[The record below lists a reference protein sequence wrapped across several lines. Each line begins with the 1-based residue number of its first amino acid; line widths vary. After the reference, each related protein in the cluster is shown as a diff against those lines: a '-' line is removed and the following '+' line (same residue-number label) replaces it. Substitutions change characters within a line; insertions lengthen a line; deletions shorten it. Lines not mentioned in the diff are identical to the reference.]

1 MFFFQNRHHLPSF
14 WKGFWRCQQL
24 KQLPHISQHFGFQ
37 VLGVTHTAQNGATL
51 RIVSRMHR
59 WHRDVPSSWKELPRL
74 NAGYDAY
81 PLQKK
86 TSLYIPPN
94 GKQPE
99 NRRELKRASRRRGYV
114 LSKRVLS
121 YHLLRWNCRSSQR
134 WQPMVVGS
142 EEHQKSTGR
151 LSNRKI
157 MGKSWEL
164 PTSKRVTSD
173 TFLFPVVLWLVESR
187 RSLHPLPTS
196 HLARCVNLI
205 FMLQSSGPKSLCVFF
220 CSMLTTSSPIV
231 QYSVIYGYRICLL
244 QYTHVSFPPK
254 TTQSWWSCG
263 LTKRKPLCLKRLYFV
278 KTENVSAVRKGKRAL
293 YYDMDLHCCWLGKSL
308 GSLC

>member
-1 MFFFQNRHHLPSF
+1 MPHVFLSKHTSPSKILERF
-14 WKGFWRCQQL
+14 LEVSTMKTHFTHFAALWISGTWRDSYCPEWSNTSDRVSDASLTQGCS
-24 KQLPHISQHFGFQ
+24 KQLER
-37 VLGVTHTAQNGATL
+37 ATPAVCSIWCL
-51 RIVSRMHR
+51 S
-59 WHRDVPSSWKELPRL
+59 PPE
-74 NAGYDAY
+74 
-81 PLQKK
+81 K
-86 TSLYIPPN
+86 TSQYIPPN

-99 NRRELKRASRRRGYV
+99 NQPELKRA
-114 LSKRVLS
+114 S

-151 LSNRKI
+151 LSTRKI

-173 TFLFPVVLWLVESR
+173 TFVFPVVLWLVGLAAGHCIHYQQATWLGVSTWF
-187 RSLHPLPTS
+187 SCFKVLGQKACFCFFDALQHP
-196 HLARCVNLI
+196 
-205 FMLQSSGPKSLCVFF
+205 PKW
-220 CSMLTTSSPIV
+220 
-231 QYSVIYGYRICLL
+231 QYRVIYGYRICLL

-254 TTQSWWSCG
+254 TPQSWWSCG
-263 LTKRKPLCLKRLYFV
+263 LTKRKALCLKRLYFV

>member
-59 WHRDVPSSWKELPRL
+59 WHRDVPSGWKELPRL

-99 NRRELKRASRRRGYV
+99 NQREVKLASRRRGYV
-114 LSKRVLS
+114 LSKVELQEQSKVATDGGRV
-121 YHLLRWNCRSSQR
+121 WRSSKINR
-134 WQPMVVGS
+134 KVVQPENYG
-142 EEHQKSTGR
+142 
-151 LSNRKI
+151 KI
-157 MGKSWEL
+157 MGTSNIKACDIRHL
-164 PTSKRVTSD
+164 PFPSGVVVCWKPQVTASI
-173 TFLFPVVLWLVESR
+173 TNKPLGSVCQLFKFWAKKL
-187 RSLHPLPTS
+187 
-196 HLARCVNLI
+196 
-205 FMLQSSGPKSLCVFF
+205 VFF
-220 CSMLTTSSPIV
+220 DALQHPPIL
-231 QYSVIYGYRICLL
+231 QYPVIYGYRICLL
-244 QYTHVSFPPK
+244 QDTHVSFPPK
-254 TTQSWWSCG
+254 TT
-263 LTKRKPLCLKRLYFV
+263 
-278 KTENVSAVRKGKRAL
+278 
-293 YYDMDLHCCWLGKSL
+293 
-308 GSLC
+308 